1 MDTPDQEFDLVTRS
15 QEQLSRQLVRDHRSK
30 MPWSHHAFAW
40 HVRFNLTPSLFGS
53 MQTRPH
59 QGKSEKQLS
68 KPVRVINTPH
78 ARN

>member
-40 HVRFNLTPSLFGS
+40 HVRVNLPLHSWGCPFQHRGSSLF
-53 MQTRPH
+53 
-59 QGKSEKQLS
+59 
-68 KPVRVINTPH
+68 
-78 ARN
+78 

>member
-40 HVRFNLTPSLFGS
+40 HVRVNLTPSLVDHS
-53 MQTRPH
+53 DPARPE
-59 QGKSEKQLS
+59 KSEKQ
-68 KPVRVINTPH
+68 
-78 ARN
+78 